1 MGNTLQETNYQ
12 LTTAFKNNN
21 QKVMQMVY
29 QNTFPKFRN
38 HVLKNSGDETQAK
51 DVFQEAFIA
60 CWKNIKANK
69 LQENSNVVGYLF
81 TIAKN
86 KWTDHLRSSTFKKT
100 LVSSTIP
107 HLKVVYEENDTDEE
121 VLEKQYDILQS
132 ALQKLGNNCKKL
144 LHLFYF
150 ERKSMDSISME
161 LQLTPASTRNQKY
174 RCMEKLRALSHELKN
189 NG

>member
-1 MGNTLQETNYQ
+1 MGNLQKPFINSV
-12 LTTAFKNNN
+12 AKGFKNND
-21 QKVMQMVY
+21 QIVMQMVY

-38 HVLKNSGDETQAK
+38 YVLKNSGDETQAK

-60 CWKNIKANK
+60 CWKNIKDDK

-100 LVSSTIP
+100 MASSTIS
-107 HLKVVYEENDTDEE
+107 HLKVVHEENDTDEE

-174 RCMEKLRALSHELKN
+174 RCMEKLRTLSHELKN